1 MGNTSRIR
9 SSSYILWMYSI
20 QVGWAT
26 ELLIMQSFRRTHG
39 VTVRNQEKRLLFRAF
54 FFEWNFYPLIDVDIT
69 GHIKNIFTVTL

>member
-1 MGNTSRIR
+1 MCIGGTLGNTSRIR

-39 VTVRNQEKRLLFRAF
+39 VTVRNQEKGSYSEPF
-54 FFEWNFYPLIDVDIT
+54 FSSGTSIL
-69 GHIKNIFTVTL
+69 